1 MEVSAVRRQ
10 VSAAIERGRK
20 AAADGRERADL
31 LSREYA
37 AFLPD
42 VAVPLFRQIASVL
55 KAEGYP
61 FTVSTPGGSVK
72 LAADKNTGDFIEL
85 ALDVAGGE
93 PQVLLRSTR
102 ARGRRVVEKERPVT
116 AGALAAVTD
125 DQLLAMLLEELEPF
139 LSR

>member
-1 MEVSAVRRQ
+1 MEVSAVRKQ
-10 VSAAIERGRK
+10 VHAAIERGKK
-20 AAADGRERADL
+20 AAAEQRERADL
-31 LSREYA
+31 LSREYD

-42 VAVPLFRQIASVL
+42 VAVPLFRQVATVL
-55 KAEGYP
+55 KAEGHP

-72 LAADKNTGDFIEL
+72 LAADKNNSDFIEL

-102 ARGRRVVEKERPVT
+102 ARGRRVVEKERPIP
-116 AGALAAVTD
+116 AGALTAVTD